1 MLARFYSTSHLD
13 VARKN
18 LLDHNRF
25 ILTKILRS
33 VRASHSHRNNFI
45 PTLFVSFFPSAN
57 LSRLRSPD
65 TGIKVKYVSSR
76 SPYHRHDDIV
86 TLNVNVNVKQI
97 TRLHDEVSFMLYR
110 CLPPH
115 AHTRFCRQCYKA
127 FRQAD
132 AGARWART
140 QHTQK
145 VLKFYVHL
153 HINF

>member
-110 CLPPH
+110 YLPPH
-115 AHTRFCRQCYKA
+115 AQTHTHA
-127 FRQAD
+127 F
-132 AGARWART
+132 AGNVTKLSAKRT
-140 QHTQK
+140 LELAGRAHSTHK
-145 VLKFYVHL
+145 RC
-153 HINF
+153 